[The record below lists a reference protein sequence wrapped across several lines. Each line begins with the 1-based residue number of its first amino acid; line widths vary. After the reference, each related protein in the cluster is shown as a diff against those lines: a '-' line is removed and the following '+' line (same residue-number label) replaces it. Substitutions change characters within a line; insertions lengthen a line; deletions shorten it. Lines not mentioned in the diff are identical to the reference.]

1 MPDINQVRILIM
13 ATDGFE
19 QSELMVPQE
28 KLAEA
33 AARRRSK
40 RPADF
45 RHQKSGRFSPAAFA
59 FVEWLP

>member
-1 MPDINQVRILIM
+1 M
-13 ATDGFE
+13 ATDGLE